1 MTKNSNSE
9 GTIIHM
15 QDKVVFF
22 VPHRNDTET
31 GKEKWQRTAALMS
44 SEKLGIDGTAGRI
57 ILLCQQSHQT
67 QRPLFRGLFYLL

>member
-22 VPHRNDTET
+22 VPHRDDVET
-31 GKEKWQRTAALMS
+31 NNEKWQRIAALMS
-44 SEKLGIDGTAGRI
+44 SENLELTE
-57 ILLCQQSHQT
+57 L
-67 QRPLFRGLFYLL
+67 PEE

>member
-22 VPHRNDTET
+22 VPHRDDAET
-31 GKEKWQRTAALMS
+31 DKEKWQRMAALMS
-44 SEKLGIDGTAGRI
+44 LENLELTE
-57 ILLCQQSHQT
+57 L
-67 QRPLFRGLFYLL
+67 PEE

>member
-22 VPHRNDTET
+22 VPHRDDTET
-31 GKEKWQRTAALMS
+31 EKEKWQRMAAVMS
-44 SEKLGIDGTAGRI
+44 SENLELTE
-57 ILLCQQSHQT
+57 L
-67 QRPLFRGLFYLL
+67 PEE

>member
-22 VPHRNDTET
+22 VPHRDDTET
-31 GKEKWQRTAALMS
+31 EKWQRMAALMS
-44 SEKLGIDGTAGRI
+44 LENLELTE
-57 ILLCQQSHQT
+57 L
-67 QRPLFRGLFYLL
+67 PEE